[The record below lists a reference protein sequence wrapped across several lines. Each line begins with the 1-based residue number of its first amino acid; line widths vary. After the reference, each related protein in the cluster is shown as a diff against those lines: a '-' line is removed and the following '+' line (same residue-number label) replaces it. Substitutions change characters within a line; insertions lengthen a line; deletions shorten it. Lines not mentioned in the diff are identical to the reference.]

1 MFFLLF
7 FFSGQLLVFLPAD
20 VPVQQDASQTD
31 EQRYCKYR
39 RRKNIISLPQGVAAY
54 GGSDNTWDPCHQ
66 RNPQP
71 VPHPQVGQPYCV
83 AQQIFRCTGD
93 HKDDKHQKLQP
104 TAVLHKAQRHDL
116 LFGEKD
122 LHQLNAVAP
131 YQQHHNSSA
140 QHRTDQAQNG
150 TLHRPEG
157 IPCADLQ
164 RLSRNNGHD
173 DLENHHADESQP
185 PPNAVFIHP
194 QAEFLRLRNKANH
207 RSSYKPAQQPH
218 KDYQPDD
225 GGNAPYFLLA
235 VSHLHL
241 SSLLSQYGFYH

>member
-1 MFFLLF
+1 M
-7 FFSGQLLVFLPAD
+7 
-20 VPVQQDASQTD
+20 PVQQDASQTD

-71 VPHPQVGQPYCV
+71 VPHPQVGQSNSV

-93 HKDDKHQKLQP
+93 HEDDKHQELQP

-131 YQQHHNSSA
+131 YQQHHNGSA
-140 QHRTDQAQNG
+140 QHCTGQAQNG